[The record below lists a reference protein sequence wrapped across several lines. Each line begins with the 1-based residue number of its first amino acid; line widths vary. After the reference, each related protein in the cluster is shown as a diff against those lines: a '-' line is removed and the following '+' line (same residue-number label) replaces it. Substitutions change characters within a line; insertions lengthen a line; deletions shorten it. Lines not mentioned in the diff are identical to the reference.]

1 MYLHISKVCPTTVA
15 DIDSKFVMFPNLP
28 VSFNCL
34 ELVIIKVFAGKGKFI
49 NISFN
54 ITILSEETVH

>member
-1 MYLHISKVCPTTVA
+1 
-15 DIDSKFVMFPNLP
+15 MFPNLP

-34 ELVIIKVFAGKGKFI
+34 ELVIIKVSEGKEKFI

-54 ITILSEETVH
+54 TVALFKEAAR